1 MKLVMR
7 IEGRADKVFSL
18 IKEICR
24 RHPYM
29 TLEEAG
35 QKGLLEPKLQ
45 HTAPYEMGKYPAV
58 ILGSGIEDN

>member
-7 IEGRADKVFSL
+7 IEGRADRVFSV
-18 IKEICR
+18 IKNICQ

-35 QKGLLEPKLQ
+35 QKGLLESKLQ
-45 HTAPYEMGKYPAV
+45 QTAPYEPGKYPAV